1 METKR
6 NTAGDGLGRIAA
18 EKHVLE
24 IGTLTH
30 HQSEL
35 RLRKVLRLV
44 DVHAAAGV
52 RACLSV

>member
-18 EKHVLE
+18 DKHVLE